1 MAGDLTNRKRLII
14 TILGVCLILLFLVW
28 AYKLDWIKDGTETTQ
43 GIEATAELIQ
53 ETEPLEAPAPK
64 TSISRNIPAKMEPT
78 QAAQDPTP
86 TQTATTPASAKTNE
100 YPESFYI
107 TGITGHSQVYALG
120 CEASA
125 AVDWA
130 NYFNVFFYEFD
141 FQVGLPLSD
150 NPDYGYVGDVNS
162 VWGQIPPYAYGVHS
176 GPLAALLV
184 KYGLPAQSVK
194 NYSLDQLK
202 SKLSESKPVITW
214 VIGNMEYS
222 QPVEYI
228 DSQGRSVMVAP
239 YEHVVILTGY
249 DETSI
254 RYMTNGKFYDVPTE
268 VFMTSWG
275 VLGNMAVI
283 HE

>member
-1 MAGDLTNRKRLII
+1 MSRKRLI
-14 TILGVCLILLFLVW
+14 VLILAIILVPLFLVG
-28 AYKLDWIKDGTETTQ
+28 AYELDWIKDDPETMQGTEVPA
-43 GIEATAELIQ
+43 GLIQ
-53 ETEPLEAPAPK
+53 ETEPLGAPAPK
-64 TSISRNIPAKMEPT
+64 ASISRNIPAVTEPT

-86 TQTATTPASAKTNE
+86 TQTATSTASAKNNE

-107 TGITGHSQVYALG
+107 TGVTGHSQVYALG

-130 NYFNVFFYEFD
+130 NYFGVFFYEFD

-162 VWGQIPPYAYGVHS
+162 IWGQIPPYAYGVYS
-176 GPLAALLV
+176 SPLAELLV
-184 KYGLPAQSVK
+184 EYGLPAQSVK

-202 SKLSESKPVITW
+202 SKLSESKPVIAW

-222 QPVEYI
+222 QPVEYV
-228 DSQGRSVMVAP
+228 DSQGRSVLVAP

>member
-1 MAGDLTNRKRLII
+1 MNGDLTDRKRLII
-14 TILGVCLILLFLVW
+14 TILGVCLMLFFLVG
-28 AYKLDWIKDGTETTQ
+28 AYELDWIKDGSETTQ
-43 GIEATAELIQ
+43 GTEAPAGLIQ

-64 TSISRNIPAKMEPT
+64 ASISKNIPAITEPT
-78 QAAQDPTP
+78 RAAQALAP
-86 TQTATTPASAKTNE
+86 TQTATATTSTKTNE

-107 TGITGHSQVYALG
+107 TGVTGHSQVYALG

-130 NYFNVFFYEFD
+130 NYFGVFFYEFD

-150 NPDYGYVGDVNS
+150 NPDYGYVGNVNS

-176 GPLAALLV
+176 DPLAELLV
-184 KYGLPAQSVK
+184 EYGLPAQSVK

-202 SKLSESKPVITW
+202 SKLSESKPVIAW

>member
-14 TILGVCLILLFLVW
+14 TILGVCLILLFLIG

-43 GIEATAELIQ
+43 GIEATAEMIQ

-64 TSISRNIPAKMEPT
+64 TRISRNIPAIVEPT

-86 TQTATTPASAKTNE
+86 TQTATTPAGAKTNE

-130 NYFNVFFYEFD
+130 NYFDVFFYEFD

-202 SKLSESKPVITW
+202 SKLSESKPVIVW

-254 RYMTNGKFYDVPTE
+254 RYMTNGKYYDVPTE